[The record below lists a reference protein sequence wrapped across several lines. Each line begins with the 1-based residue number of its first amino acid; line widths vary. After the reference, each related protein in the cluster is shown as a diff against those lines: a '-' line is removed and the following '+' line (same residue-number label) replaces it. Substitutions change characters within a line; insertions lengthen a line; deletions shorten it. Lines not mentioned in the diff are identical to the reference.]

1 MNTFEK
7 RQIIAEY
14 NYKNKTYF
22 RYDMK
27 TDSVIEEFNSKSV
40 PITFDEWY
48 RMYKQ
53 IVWKTIRTM

>member
-22 RYDMK
+22 RYDLK

-48 RMYKQ
+48 RMYK
-53 IVWKTIRTM
+53 